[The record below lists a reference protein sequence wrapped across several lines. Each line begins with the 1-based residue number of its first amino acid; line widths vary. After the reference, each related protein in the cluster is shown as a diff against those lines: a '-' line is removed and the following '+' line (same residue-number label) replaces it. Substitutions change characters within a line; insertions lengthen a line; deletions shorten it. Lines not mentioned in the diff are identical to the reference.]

1 MATLAEQRKDDTLKG
16 KESDISL
23 NASKADGHIS
33 TQESLNE
40 NTRELKNLG
49 KHISISESRSDLNKD
64 APVEPR
70 TEGTEVDNTTKNDST
85 ITRHPFILSSRAE
98 FVEGSMFAAA
108 RKATNE
114 KDSMDQDA
122 SIREY
127 FNVTNVTNKRK
138 EDKDQD
144 YNTPPNSNRLR
155 VQTPQSKKAKYI
167 FKRTFDATFN
177 PSNVRGTDIILAS
190 DSGEEDN

>member
-1 MATLAEQRKDDTLKG
+1 MATLAEQRIDDKLKG
-16 KESDISL
+16 KESGSSL
-23 NASKADGHIS
+23 DTSKADGHIS

-40 NTRELKNLG
+40 SNREPKTLG
-49 KHISISESRSDLNKD
+49 QHISISKSRTHLNNEDPVESRAES
-64 APVEPR
+64 R
-70 TEGTEVDNTTKNDST
+70 EVHTPLKNDSA
-85 ITRHPFILSSRAE
+85 IKKHPFILSSRAE
-98 FVEGSMFAAA
+98 FDEGNMFAAA
-108 RKATNE
+108 RKAAN
-114 KDSMDQDA
+114 DNVSLNQDA

-127 FNVTNVTNKRK
+127 FNVTNKRI
-138 EDKDQD
+138 ENENQD